1 MITPLTLTR
10 SEYERLPRRLLS
22 KPSRW
27 KPAVWRV
34 ETPEGPIVVK
44 DARGH
49 GVVHRLVAR
58 WLIGRERR
66 VLERITS
73 IDCVPRLLGQRSTG
87 TRWCSTLVPGRT
99 LDGNLFRARP
109 RELVAQLSELINSLH
124 ALGVFHLDLHQRKNL
139 LVDETGR
146 LRVVDFGAAVAL
158 GPAAR
163 LFLGGLLTHSDRHAP
178 YKYLARFAPEELTLD
193 EARAV
198 VWQRRLRRLWPFV
211 RPGRVEQRAALKRRG
226 VG

>member
-10 SEYERLPRRLLS
+10 SEYELMPRRLLS

-73 IDCVPRLLGQRSTG
+73 IDCVPRLLGQLDRDALVLS
-87 TRWCSTLVPGRT
+87 LVPGRT

-163 LFLGGLLTHSDRHAP
+163 LLLGGVLTHSDRHAP
-178 YKYLARFAPEELTLD
+178 YKYLARFAPEELTLA

-211 RPGRVEQRAALKRRG
+211 RPGRVEQRAALKRQGR
-226 VG
+226 

>member
-1 MITPLTLTR
+1 MSTPLSLTR

-22 KPSRW
+22 KPSRF

-34 ETPEGPIVVK
+34 ETPEGPVVVK

-49 GVVHRLVAR
+49 GVLHRLVAR

-73 IDCVPRLLGQRSTG
+73 IESVPRLLGQFDRDALVLS
-87 TRWCSTLVPGRT
+87 LVPGRT

-109 RELVAQLSELINSLH
+109 RELVAQLSALINSLH

-163 LFLGGLLTHSDRHAP
+163 LLLGRLLTHSDRHAP
-178 YKYLARFAPEELTLD
+178 YKYLARFAPEELTLA

-211 RPGRVEQRAALKRRG
+211 RPGRVEQRAALKRQGR
-226 VG
+226 

>member
-22 KPSRW
+22 KPSRC

-44 DARGH
+44 DACGH
-49 GVVHRLVAR
+49 GTVHRLVAR

-73 IDCVPRLLGQRSTG
+73 IDGVPRLLGQLDRDALVLS
-87 TRWCSTLVPGRT
+87 LVPGRT

-163 LFLGGLLTHSDRHAP
+163 LLLGGLLTHSDRHAP
-178 YKYLARFAPEELTLD
+178 YKYLARFAPEELTLA
-193 EARAV
+193 EARTV

-211 RPGRVEQRAALKRRG
+211 RPGRVEQRAALKRQGR
-226 VG
+226 